1 MKHQRQIFNI
11 EKIMNMIATLTIGS
25 MLIFGFAN
33 IGMAQT
39 GSGDDKGV
47 TVTVK
52 GESWDADSRGFAFYR
67 ALSITEGEKTS
78 ARRGSRISIDGQP
91 DKFAIAGPG
100 PDFELT
106 FTTKEPSFRLVV
118 EGDRFPRVL
127 TQSHDVPNGG
137 GVIDIG
143 RIDALRAEGPEH
155 TWPLV
160 MAANELGYT
169 TAWEMLADN
178 KAAIRLKVFGSGEE
192 GAPDWT
198 EGATISVTTEDST
211 LATPPSEPTNSP
223 FLMRIV
229 QPAYVFPF
237 DMNKKDTFFQMTVPS
252 TGAFLIIVSFAANE
266 DPDKDVTIQI
276 TDTVTETMWDPPRPW
291 IFDPLTVSVR
301 NGFTTP
307 SIIARPKID

>member
-1 MKHQRQIFNI
+1 MKHQRQISI
-11 EKIMNMIATLTIGS
+11 ERILSMIATLAIGS
-25 MLIFGFAN
+25 MLVFGFAN

-39 GSGDDKGV
+39 GAGDDKGV

-52 GESWDADSRGFAFYR
+52 GESWDADSRGFAFYGV
-67 ALSITEGEKTS
+67 LSKTEGEKTS
-78 ARRGSRISIDGQP
+78 ARRGSRISVDGRP
-91 DKFAIAGPG
+91 DKFAIVSPGPG
-100 PDFELT
+100 FELT
-106 FTTKEPSFRLVV
+106 FTTKEPSFRLIVD
-118 EGDRFPRVL
+118 GDRFPRVI
-127 TQSHDVPNGG
+127 TPPYDVPDGG

-143 RIDALRAEGPEH
+143 RIDALRAEGLEH

-192 GAPDWT
+192 GAPEWT
-198 EGATISVTTEDST
+198 EGATISVTAGNST
-211 LATPPSEPTNSP
+211 LATPISQPTNSP
-223 FLMRIV
+223 FLLRIV
-229 QPAYVFPF
+229 QAAYVFPF
-237 DMNKKDTFFQMTVPS
+237 DMNKKDTFFQMTGPS